1 MDPFSQIM
9 KEQAQRE
16 DSLLSQLMDTTGT
29 ADLADFDGQLSERKS
44 ALLFRLTTEIE
55 DAGNAL
61 KQAKQLVQKIEN
73 HLAQLKDLQKA
84 LAKHR

>member
-1 MDPFSQIM
+1 M

-16 DSLLSQLMDTTGT
+16 DSLLSQLMDTTG
-29 ADLADFDGQLSERKS
+29 AVDLADFEGQLSERKS

-61 KQAKQLVQKIEN
+61 KQAKQLVQKIEK

-84 LAKHR
+84 LAKQR

>member
-1 MDPFSQIM
+1 M

>member
-29 ADLADFDGQLSERKS
+29 ADLADFEGQLSERKS

-61 KQAKQLVQKIEN
+61 KQAQQLVQKIEK

-84 LAKHR
+84 LAKQR

>member
-1 MDPFSQIM
+1 M

-29 ADLADFDGQLSERKS
+29 ADLADFEGQLSERKS

-61 KQAKQLVQKIEN
+61 KQAKQLVQKIEK

-84 LAKHR
+84 LAKQR